1 MTPWEIVG
9 GRWMSRWIRGPRQQR
24 ARWRLALAVCL
35 GGWQALAG
43 AADAAPTAA
52 AAAVPVV
59 ASFSILGDIVQQIGG
74 ERVSVRTLVGPEADA
89 HVYQPKPADAR
100 AVAAAKLLV
109 VNGLGYEGWLERLLR
124 SAGYRGEL
132 VRVTDGIEPLPAVA
146 PQPSKAHAAAPRRGH
161 AHGHDH
167 RHDHDHGAFDPH
179 AWQDVRNVMVYA
191 QRIADALCRVDAPSC
206 DGYRQRAQAYQQTL
220 RALDADIRAAW
231 AAIPAEQRKI
241 VTSHD
246 AFRYYG
252 NAYGVTFLPAQGVS
266 TASEPSAAGVARLI
280 RQIRAE
286 GVRAVFVERLTDPR
300 LVQRIARESGV
311 QPASEP
317 LYSDALSRG
326 DGPAPDYVRLM
337 RHNTQAMVTAVRG
350 ATP

>member
-89 HVYQPKPADAR
+89 HVYQPKPADVR

-124 SAGYRGEL
+124 NAGYRGEL
-132 VRVTDGIEPLPAVA
+132 VRVTDGIEPLPA
-146 PQPSKAHAAAPRRGH
+146 AAPG
-161 AHGHDH
+161 HGHDH
-167 RHDHDHGAFDPH
+167 GHDHAHEHGAFDPH
-179 AWQDVRNVMVYA
+179 AWQDVRNVVGYA
-191 QRIADALCRVDAPSC
+191 QRIADALCRVDASSC
-206 DGYRQRAQAYQQTL
+206 EGYRQRAQAYQQRL

-231 AAIPAEQRKI
+231 AAIPPEQRRI

-252 NAYGVTFLPAQGVS
+252 RAYGVTFLPAQGVT

-280 RQIRAE
+280 RQIRSQ
-286 GVRAVFVERLTDPR
+286 GVRAVFVERLTDAR

-317 LYSDALSRG
+317 LYSDALSRA
-326 DGPAPDYVRLM
+326 DGPAPDYVSLM
-337 RHNTQAMVTAVRG
+337 RHNTRVMVAAVRG
-350 ATP
+350 STP